1 MYKRRSR
8 MLNGR
13 AAKRYRRTYTRAS
26 YHPKMCARSG
36 RGRFRPKS
44 KKFSRWNKNKRSI
57 PNVRVRPFRFFR
69 YPVPVAAKPGAALEV
84 QCLTDIPS
92 ASRTFNNVLIKSFDI
107 DLQFMPVD
115 GCFRPTW
122 VRFAIVVQT
131 GTYILPNASELIHGV
146 SHLDNFIDMSSA
158 VDILRKESPIIRGV
172 NVSGSSKPSLVDW
185 L

>member
-1 MYKRRSR
+1 
-8 MLNGR
+8 LR

-26 YHPKMCARSG
+26 YRLKMHARCARS
-36 RGRFRPKS
+36 RFRPKS

-57 PNVRVRPFRFFR
+57 PNVRVRPFRFFHF
-69 YPVPVAAKPGAALEV
+69 PVAVAVKPGAALED
-84 QCLTDIPS
+84 QYLTDIPS

-122 VRFAIVVQT
+122 VRFTIVVQT

-146 SHLDNFIDMSSA
+146 SHLDNFIDMSSG

-172 NVSGSSKPSLVDW
+172 NVSGSFKPSLVDW

>member
-1 MYKRRSR
+1 
-8 MLNGR
+8 LR

-26 YHPKMCARSG
+26 YRLKMRTRCARS
-36 RGRFRPKS
+36 RFRPKS

-57 PNVRVRPFRFFR
+57 PNVRVRPFRFFHF
-69 YPVPVAAKPGAALEV
+69 PVAVAVKPGAALED
-84 QCLTDIPS
+84 QYLTDIPS

-122 VRFAIVVQT
+122 VRFTIVVQT

-146 SHLDNFIDMSSA
+146 SHLDNFIDMSSG

-172 NVSGSSKPSLVDW
+172 NVSGSFKPSLVDW